1 MALPFDSLPKPAKLP
16 ASNLMM
22 HPILGDCKSKRV
34 FSWVGTTVERL
45 PATMG
50 TMSGWSDSVTPIAP
64 PTSAHPGVRTMAYA
78 AAVTG
83 GWSGL
88 VCLVLYGLAR
98 LLGVPM
104 EVETAAGV
112 AVVPWFSVL
121 LLPLIAAEIGA
132 IASLIVRGRRGAGRI
147 VFWGGTLI
155 AIASFLPVVVQPE
168 DVLWSTRIWLGVMH
182 VVTWILVVPQIA
194 RIVGDSEPGKHEE
207 REVIYT

>member
-1 MALPFDSLPKPAKLP
+1 
-16 ASNLMM
+16 
-22 HPILGDCKSKRV
+22 
-34 FSWVGTTVERL
+34 
-45 PATMG
+45 
-50 TMSGWSDSVTPIAP
+50 
-64 PTSAHPGVRTMAYA
+64 MAYA

-104 EVETAAGV
+104 EVETVAGV

-121 LLPLIAAEIGA
+121 LLPLIAAEFGA

-155 AIASFLPVVVQPE
+155 AIASFLPLVVQPE
-168 DVLWSTRIWLGVMH
+168 DVLWSTRVWLGVMH
-182 VVTWILVVPQIA
+182 IVTWILVVPQIA
-194 RIVGDSEPGKHEE
+194 RIVGDSEPGKYEE

>member
-1 MALPFDSLPKPAKLP
+1 
-16 ASNLMM
+16 MM
-22 HPILGDCKSKRV
+22 HPIRGDCKSKRV

-50 TMSGWSDSVTPIAP
+50 SMSGWSDSVTPIPP

-83 GWSGL
+83 GWAGL
-88 VCLVLYGLAR
+88 VCLVLYGIAR

-194 RIVGDSEPGKHEE
+194 RIISDSEPGKHEE